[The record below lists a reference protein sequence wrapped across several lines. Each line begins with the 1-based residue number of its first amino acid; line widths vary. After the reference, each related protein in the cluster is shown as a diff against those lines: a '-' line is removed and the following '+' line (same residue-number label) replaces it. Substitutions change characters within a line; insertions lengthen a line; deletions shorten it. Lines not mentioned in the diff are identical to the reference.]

1 MMEKRFVGEKVRDNR
16 QAISEKFGLIGNLTV
31 VESCQIH
38 LNKCCFCRESETS
51 SEVCGPR

>member
-16 QAISEKFGLIGNLTV
+16 QASSEKFGLIGNLTV

-38 LNKCCFCRESETS
+38 LTAASAER
-51 SEVCGPR
+51 PL